1 VSIRLKLFSAFSVV
15 VALAV
20 GTTYYGIRA
29 TSEAGGLVVQLY
41 DEPFMAVS
49 HARAA
54 QARFGE
60 ARAAM
65 ERELLLRDTSPESD
79 DALLETAMNDVMAE
93 LKVVSERGGKSGH
106 AEKVAAAQRLGQMW
120 YRSGL
125 QIIRPPAEGL
135 TELPLPA
142 NVMRQAD
149 AVAAA
154 IDQVVEDASAFGFE
168 FRSRAEHNVVALKF
182 NLTALALATGAVGIL
197 LSFGIA
203 YSFGRAIRN
212 AMAISERIAEGD
224 LSQEISVRR
233 RDELGRLLVSLRQ
246 MQEALK
252 RQAMT
257 QRSAAELKDRDHS
270 SQVAQRRRIEE
281 QITEFRGT
289 VGNMLKQTDEMT
301 ERLNLTARTLADIST
316 EADSRAKEAAGS
328 AEETSANVANVA
340 ASALQLGDSVHEIT
354 GRLASASEVVGR
366 ATEMAHATN
375 VMIVGLAESAG
386 RIDEVVGL
394 IRSIAE
400 QTNLLAL
407 NATIEAA
414 RAGHAGR
421 GFSVVASEVKA
432 LATQTAKATE
442 DISGQISGVQ
452 SSTSQAVERIK
463 SIAAIM
469 TVIDSVTAEIATSV
483 EQQGTATAEI
493 SRNIQSAV
501 SATQNVARNVV
512 GTTAAIGETSRA
524 AAEVLQAAEYMTN
537 HASDLR
543 VSVDHFLRNVARA

>member
-106 AEKVAAAQRLGQMW
+106 AEKVAAAERLGQIW

-125 QIIRPPAEGL
+125 QIIRPPAEGV
-135 TELPLPA
+135 TELPLPE

-149 AVAAA
+149 VVAAA

-168 FRSRAEHNVVALKF
+168 FRSQAEHNVVALKF

-197 LSFGIA
+197 LSFAIA

-224 LSQEISVRR
+224 LSQDISVRR

-252 RQAMT
+252 RQATT

-270 SQVAQRRRIEE
+270 NQVAQRRRIEE
-281 QITEFRGT
+281 QITEFRGS

-301 ERLNLTARTLADIST
+301 ERLNLTARTLAEIST
-316 EADSRAKEAAGS
+316 EADSRAKAAAGS
-328 AEETSANVANVA
+328 AEETSENVASVA
-340 ASALQLGDSVHEIT
+340 ASALQLGHSVHEIT
-354 GRLASASEVVGR
+354 GRLASATEVVGR
-366 ATEMAHATN
+366 ASEMAHATN

-469 TVIDSVTAEIATSV
+469 TVIDSVTAEIAASV

>member
-106 AEKVAAAQRLGQMW
+106 AEKVAAAERLGQIW

-125 QIIRPPAEGL
+125 QIIRPPAEGV
-135 TELPLPA
+135 TELPLPE

-149 AVAAA
+149 VVAAA

-168 FRSRAEHNVVALKF
+168 FRSQAEHNVVALKF

-197 LSFGIA
+197 LSFAIA

-224 LSQEISVRR
+224 LSQDISVRR

-252 RQAMT
+252 RQATT

-270 SQVAQRRRIEE
+270 NQVAQRRRIEE
-281 QITEFRGT
+281 QITEFRGS
-289 VGNMLKQTDEMT
+289 VGNMLKQADEMT
-301 ERLNLTARTLADIST
+301 ERLNLTARTLAEIST
-316 EADSRAKEAAGS
+316 EADSRAKAAAGS
-328 AEETSANVANVA
+328 AEETSENVANVA
-340 ASALQLGDSVHEIT
+340 ASALQLGQSVREIT
-354 GRLASASEVVGR
+354 GRLASATEVVGR
-366 ATEMAHATN
+366 ASEMAHTTN

-469 TVIDSVTAEIATSV
+469 TVIDSVTAEIAASV

>member
-1 VSIRLKLFSAFSVV
+1 VSIHLKLFLAFSMV

-29 TSEAGGLVVQLY
+29 TSQAGGLVVQLY

-65 ERELLLRDTSPESD
+65 ERALLLRDTSPQSD
-79 DALLETAMNDVMAE
+79 DALFETAMKDVMAE
-93 LKVVSERGGKSGH
+93 LKVVSERGGKTGH
-106 AEKVAAAQRLGQMW
+106 AENVAAAEQLGQTW
-120 YRSGL
+120 YKSSL
-125 QIIRPPAEGL
+125 QIIRPPSGGL
-135 TELPLPA
+135 TELPLAA
-142 NVMRQAD
+142 NMMRQAD

-168 FRSRAEHNVVALKF
+168 FRSQAERNVVALQF
-182 NLTALALATGAVGIL
+182 NLMALAVATGAVGIL

-212 AMAISERIAEGD
+212 AMAISERIAAGD
-224 LSQEISVRR
+224 LSQKISIRR
-233 RDELGRLLVSLRQ
+233 RDELGRLLISLGA
-246 MQEALK
+246 MQEALQ
-252 RQAMT
+252 RQAES
-257 QRSAAELKDRDHS
+257 QRSAAALKDRDHS
-270 SQVAQRRRIEE
+270 NQVTQRHRIEQ
-281 QITEFRGT
+281 QIAEFRSSI
-289 VGNMLKQTDEMT
+289 GNMLKQTDEMT
-301 ERLNLTARTLADIST
+301 ERLNLTARTLSEIST

-328 AEETSANVANVA
+328 AEETSGNVSSVA
-340 ASALQLGDSVHEIT
+340 ASTTQLGQSVHEIT
-354 GRLASASEVVGR
+354 GQLASATKVVGR

-375 VMIVGLAESAG
+375 AMIVGLAQSAG

-442 DISGQISGVQ
+442 EISGQISAVQ

-463 SIAAIM
+463 SIAEIM
-469 TVIDSVTAEIATSV
+469 TVIDSVTTGIAASV
-483 EQQGTATAEI
+483 EQQGTATEEI
-493 SRNIQSAV
+493 SRNIQGAV
-501 SATQNVARNVV
+501 AATQSVARNVA
-512 GTTAAIGETSRA
+512 GTTVAIGETNRA
-524 AAEVLQAAEYMTN
+524 AAEVLEAAEYMTN

-543 VSVDHFLRNVARA
+543 SSVDHFLRNVATA

>member
-1 VSIRLKLFSAFSVV
+1 MSIRLKLFSAFSAVV
-15 VALAV
+15 VLAV

-41 DEPFMAVS
+41 DGPFMAVS

-54 QARFGE
+54 QTRFGE

-65 ERELLLRDTSPESD
+65 ERELPLG
-79 DALLETAMNDVMAE
+79 DAANASGGALIEAAMNDVLAE
-93 LKVVSERGGKSGH
+93 LKVVSERGGNAGH
-106 AEKVAAAQRLGQMW
+106 ANDVAIAEQLAQDW

-125 QIIRPPAEGL
+125 QIIRPPADGL

-142 NVMRQAD
+142 IVMRQAD
-149 AVAAA
+149 AVANA
-154 IDQVVEDASAFGFE
+154 IDQVVEDASASGFE
-168 FRSRAEHNVVALKF
+168 FRSQAEHNVVVLKS
-182 NLTALALATGAVGIL
+182 NLAALAAATFAVGVL

-212 AMAISERIAEGD
+212 AVAISERIAKGD
-224 LSQEISVRR
+224 LSQEVTVRR
-233 RDELGRLLVSLRQ
+233 RDELGRLLVSLAQ

-252 RQAMT
+252 RQAAS
-257 QRSAAELKDRDHS
+257 QLSAAELKDQDHFKQS
-270 SQVAQRRRIEE
+270 AQRRRIEQ
-281 QITEFRGT
+281 QIGEFRGSIGT
-289 VGNMLKQTDEMT
+289 MLEQTDEMT
-301 ERLNLTARTLADIST
+301 GRLNQTANTLSEISS
-316 EADSRAKEAAGS
+316 EADGRANEAAGS
-328 AEETSANVANVA
+328 AEETSENVANVA
-340 ASALQLGDSVHEIT
+340 ASALQLGYSVRDIT
-354 GRLASASEVVGR
+354 GRLAAATEVVGR
-366 ATEMAHATN
+366 ASEMAHATN

-386 RIDEVVGL
+386 RIDQVVGL

-414 RAGHAGR
+414 RAGQAGR

-442 DISGQISGVQ
+442 DISGQISEVQ

-463 SIAAIM
+463 SIVAIM
-469 TVIDSVTAEIATSV
+469 TEIDSVTNEIAKSV
-483 EQQGTATAEI
+483 TQQGTATEEI
-493 SRNIQSAV
+493 SRNIDSAV
-501 SATQNVARNVV
+501 SATQNVARNVA
-512 GTTAAIGETSRA
+512 GTTVAIGETKRA
-524 AAEVLQAAEYMTN
+524 ATGVLEAAEYMTS

-543 VSVDHFLRNVARA
+543 VSVDLFLRNVARA

>member
-1 VSIRLKLFSAFSVV
+1 MSIHLKLFLAFSVV

-20 GTTYYGIRA
+20 GATYYGIRA
-29 TSEAGGLVVQLY
+29 TSQAGGLVVQLY

-54 QARFGE
+54 QSRFAE
-60 ARAAM
+60 TRAAV
-65 ERELLLRDTSPESD
+65 ERELLVRDSAPASNG
-79 DALLETAMNDVMAE
+79 ALLDAAMGDVLAE
-93 LKVVSERGGKSGH
+93 LKIVSERGGGTGH
-106 AEKVAAAQRLGQMW
+106 AEHVAAAQRLAQTW
-120 YRSGL
+120 YRSSL
-125 QIIRPPAEGL
+125 QIIRPPAAGL
-135 TELPLPA
+135 TELPLAA
-142 NVMRQAD
+142 NVTRQAD

-168 FRSRAEHNVVALKF
+168 FRSQAEHNVVALKS
-182 NLTALALATGAVGIL
+182 NLTALAVATGVVGLL
-197 LSFGIA
+197 LSFGVA
-203 YSFGRAIRN
+203 YSFGHAIRN
-212 AMAISERIAEGD
+212 AVAISERIAQGD
-224 LSQEISVRR
+224 LSQDISVRR
-233 RDELGRLLVSLRQ
+233 RDELGRLLASLRQ

-252 RQAMT
+252 RQADT

-270 SQVAQRRRIEE
+270 NQMAQRRRIE
-281 QITEFRGT
+281 QRIAEFRGS
-289 VGNMLKQTDEMT
+289 VGDMLKQTDEMT
-301 ERLNLTARTLADIST
+301 GRLNLTARTLAEIST

-328 AEETSANVANVA
+328 AEETSGNVANVA
-340 ASALQLGDSVHEIT
+340 TSALQLGLSVRDIT
-354 GRLASASEVVGR
+354 GRLASATEVGGR

-375 VMIVGLAESAG
+375 VMIVGLAESVD

-414 RAGHAGR
+414 RAGQAGR
-421 GFSVVASEVKA
+421 GFAVVASEVKA

-442 DISGQISGVQ
+442 DISGQISEVQ

-469 TVIDSVTAEIATSV
+469 TEIDSVTNEIAISV
-483 EQQGTATAEI
+483 SHQGIATEEI

-501 SATQNVARNVV
+501 SATQNVARSVA
-512 GTTAAIGETSRA
+512 GTTVAIGETSRA
-524 AAEVLQAAEYMTN
+524 ATGVLEAAEYMTH